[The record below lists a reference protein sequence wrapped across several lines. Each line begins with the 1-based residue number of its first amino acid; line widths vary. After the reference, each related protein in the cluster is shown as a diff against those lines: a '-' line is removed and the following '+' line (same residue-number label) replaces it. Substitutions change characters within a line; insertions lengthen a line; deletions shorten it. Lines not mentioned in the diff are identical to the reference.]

1 MTLEQNIISAIKR
14 CEKEFVFDNNSKF
27 SIYPFT
33 TENISGYIEQFDLYD
48 IPIEYEPNEE
58 MNLDYVGKSKDTK
71 SRYDLLKSYLIFL

>member
-33 TENISGYIEQFDLYD
+33 TENISGYI
-48 IPIEYEPNEE
+48 
-58 MNLDYVGKSKDTK
+58 
-71 SRYDLLKSYLIFL
+71 